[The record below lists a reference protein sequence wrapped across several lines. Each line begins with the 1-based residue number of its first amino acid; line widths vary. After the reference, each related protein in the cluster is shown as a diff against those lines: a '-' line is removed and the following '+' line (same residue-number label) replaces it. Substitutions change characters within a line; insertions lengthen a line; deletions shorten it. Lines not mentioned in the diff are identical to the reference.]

1 MRGPKEK
8 IERALGERLGLKA
21 ERSGTPKSATVRK
34 PYPPG
39 VHGNS
44 RRRAVSDFGLQ
55 LKEKQK
61 FKVSYGLKEHQLEK
75 IFRRG
80 IASGRITSD
89 KIFEL
94 LEDRLD
100 NIVFRGGL
108 TRSRSIARQAVVHGH
123 ICVNGRKVTYPSC
136 ELKVGDT
143 VSISPSS
150 RDLGLFR
157 PLAEILKKYEPP
169 AWLLLDREKAE
180 VKIIAPVSN
189 VELPFDVNL
198 VVEYYSK

>member
-21 ERSGTPKSATVRK
+21 ERSGSPKSAVIRK

-39 VHGNS
+39 AHGSS
-44 RRRAVSDFGLQ
+44 RRRPSSDFGLQ

-61 FKVSYGLKEHQLEK
+61 FRVAYGLKEHQLKK
-75 IFRRG
+75 IFHRG
-80 IASGRITSD
+80 ITSGRVTRNR
-89 KIFEL
+89 IFEL
-94 LEDRLD
+94 LESRLD

-108 TRSRSIARQAVVHGH
+108 ARSRSIAHQAVIHGH
-123 ICVNGRKVTYPSC
+123 ICINGRKVTYPSY

-143 VSISPSS
+143 VSVYPAS

-157 PLAEILKKYEPP
+157 HLAETMKKYEPP
-169 AWLLLDREKAE
+169 VWLLLDKDKNEIKL
-180 VKIIAPVSN
+180 IALPSDIDV
-189 VELPFDVNL
+189 PFDVNL